1 MAIFEGFLWF
11 IMGIILSSI
20 IHHYISKV
28 PLSFVQIIIGF
39 VIFLSP
45 IPVELDFES
54 EVFMVG
60 IIAPLLFLEGIS
72 VSRVHL
78 ARYLKPVMSMAL
90 VLVFSTVLGIGFL
103 LHLIWPE
110 LPLAACF
117 AIGAIVSPTDAVA
130 VQAFAKGKLL
140 PKGSM
145 TILEGESLLNDAAG
159 ILSFKIALAAL
170 VGGSFSLTGAVGQF
184 FITALGGAI
193 VGLILGYGL
202 VQLRVYLT
210 KNGINNGNMLT
221 FIQVITPFLVY
232 IVAETFHASGIIA
245 AVIAGLIHGVEKD
258 RIAQATTKEQ
268 VTYNHTWDL
277 LSYLLNGFVFIL
289 LGFLMPEVLI
299 NILKEPKQE
308 VLHVI
313 GITFFVAILVYIFR
327 YIWVLISYKYFYL
340 PESRFSRML
349 NSGKEIAPQ
358 SQIDKPNRFKYALIM
373 TVCGVHG
380 TISLAIALMLP
391 YKLSAHTDFIYR
403 DNLLFIA
410 TGVILISL
418 ITAQI
423 TLPLITPKA
432 KPKDKS
438 LLTFNEAK
446 ILLIERALEKLQDFY
461 SKETSYI
468 HGKITRSYHMQLSFL
483 RENDEKGEDI
493 KELERLQ
500 RIAIDTEFNTLDRL
514 IKNDKISKSTFDNY
528 TQITERSSTFK
539 NASLY
544 TKIKLM
550 IKLFVRRRRIKTF
563 INATSSLSIETNLK
577 EMRIITREVHYQ
589 VVKRLAD
596 EINKDNEFEISIVCD
611 SYLNKVERLT
621 PDNFK
626 GNHSAI
632 YTEMEI
638 YALRIQR
645 EMINE
650 LIDDEKISR
659 PLAIKLRESVNY
671 DEMIVLGNSI

>member
-20 IHHYISKV
+20 IYHYISKI
-28 PLSFVQIIIGF
+28 PLSFIQIVIGF

-45 IPVELDFES
+45 IPVALDFES
-54 EVFMVG
+54 EVFMMG

-78 ARYLKPVMSMAL
+78 ARYLKPVMSMAM

-103 LHLIWPE
+103 IHLVWPE

-130 VQAFAKGKLL
+130 VQAIAKGKML

-184 FITALGGAI
+184 FLTAFGGAI

-232 IVAETFHASGIIA
+232 IIAETFHSSGIIA
-245 AVIAGLIHGVEKD
+245 AVVAGLIHGVEKD

-268 VTYNHTWDL
+268 VTYNHTWEL

-289 LGFLMPEVLI
+289 LGFLIPEVLI
-299 NILKEPKQE
+299 NILKESNQE
-308 VLHVI
+308 ILHVI
-313 GITFFVAILVYIFR
+313 GMTLFVTVLVYSFR
-327 YIWVLISYKYFYL
+327 YIWVLFSYPYFYL
-340 PESRFSRML
+340 PESRFSKML
-349 NSGKEIAPQ
+349 TSGKDIEPQ
-358 SQIDKPNRFKYALIM
+358 TEADKPNRFKYAFIM
-373 TVCGVHG
+373 TICGVHG

-391 YKLSAHTDFIYR
+391 YKLSEHTDFIYR

-418 ITAQI
+418 VLAQVV
-423 TLPLITPKA
+423 LPLITPKA
-432 KPKDKS
+432 KVKEQS
-438 LLTFNEAK
+438 QLTFNEAK
-446 ILLIERALEKLQDFY
+446 VLLIERALIKLQEFY
-461 SKETSYI
+461 SKETSYVY
-468 HGKITRSYHMQLSFL
+468 GKITRSYHMQLSFL
-483 RENDEKGEDI
+483 KASNEEDEDL

-500 RIAIDTEFNTLDRL
+500 RIAIDTEFRTLDNL
-514 IKNDKISKSTFDNY
+514 IKNDKISQNTFDNY

-539 NASLY
+539 NASLVI
-544 TKIKLM
+544 KVKLM
-550 IKLFVRRRRIKTF
+550 MKLFVRRRKIKTY
-563 INATSSLSIETNLK
+563 INATSSLSIEANLR
-577 EMRIITREVHYQ
+577 EMRYITREVHFQ
-589 VVKRLAD
+589 IVKRLSK
-596 EINKDNEFEISIVCD
+596 EMNEENEFEISIVCD

-621 PDNFK
+621 PDNFVS
-626 GNHSAI
+626 NHTAI

-650 LIDDEKISR
+650 LIEDEKITR
-659 PLAIKLRESVNY
+659 ALAIKLRESVNY

>member
-20 IHHYISKV
+20 IYHYIPKV
-28 PLSFVQIIIGF
+28 PLSFIQIAIGF
-39 VIFLSP
+39 VTFLSP
-45 IPVELDFES
+45 IPVELNFES

-60 IIAPLLFLEGIS
+60 IIAPLLFLEGIT

-90 VLVFSTVLGIGFL
+90 VLVFTTVLGIGFI
-103 LHLIWPE
+103 LHWIWPE

-130 VQAFAKGKLL
+130 VQAIAKGKVL
-140 PKGSM
+140 PKGAM
-145 TILEGESLLNDAAG
+145 TILQGESLLNDAAG

-170 VGGSFSLTGAVGQF
+170 VGGSFSLSGSVGQF
-184 FITALGGAI
+184 MITAVGGAI
-193 VGLILGYGL
+193 VGLIIGYGL

-210 KNGINNGNMLT
+210 RNGINNGNMLT

-232 IVAETFHASGIIA
+232 IVAETFHSSGIIA

-289 LGFLMPEVLI
+289 LGFLIPEVLN
-299 NILKEPKQE
+299 NILEESKQE
-308 VLHVI
+308 IGHVI
-313 GITFFVAILVYIFR
+313 FITIIVSLLVYLFR
-327 YIWVLISYKYFYL
+327 YIWVLISYRYFYL

-349 NSGKEIAPQ
+349 TTGQDIKPQ
-358 SQIDKPNRFKYALIM
+358 TEVDKPNRFKYAFIM
-373 TVCGVHG
+373 TICGVNG

-391 YKLSAHTDFIYR
+391 YKLSQHQDFIYR

-418 ITAQI
+418 VVAQI

-432 KPKDKS
+432 KLKDKS
-438 LLTFNEAK
+438 HYTFKEAK
-446 ILLIERALEKLQDFY
+446 ILLIERALEKLQEYY
-461 SKETSYI
+461 SKETSYV

-483 RENDEKGEDI
+483 KENNEKDEDI
-493 KELERLQ
+493 KELERI
-500 RIAIDTEFNTLDRL
+500 RKIAINTEFET
-514 IKNDKISKSTFDNY
+514 IDKLISKGEISQSTFDNY
-528 TQITERSSTFK
+528 RQITERSTTFK

-544 TKIKLM
+544 AKSILILKLFLRRRKIK
-550 IKLFVRRRRIKTF
+550 TY
-563 INATSSLSIETNLK
+563 INATSSLSIESNLK
-577 EMRIITREVHYQ
+577 EMRYITREVHYQ
-589 VVKRLAD
+589 VVKRLSK
-596 EINKDNEFEISIVCD
+596 EMNKDNEFEISLVCD

-626 GNHSAI
+626 GNHTAI

-638 YALRIQR
+638 YALRIER

-650 LIDDEKISR
+650 LLEDGKISR
-659 PLAIKLRESVNY
+659 PLATKLRESVNY
-671 DEMIVLGNSI
+671 DEMIVLGNSL

>member
-20 IHHYISKV
+20 IHHYISKI

-45 IPVELDFES
+45 IPVELNFES

-72 VSRVHL
+72 VSRFHL

-90 VLVFSTVLGIGFL
+90 VLVFSTVIGLGFL
-103 LHLIWPE
+103 LHIIWPE

-130 VQAFAKGKLL
+130 VQAIAKGKLL

-184 FITALGGAI
+184 FITAIGGAI
-193 VGLILGYGL
+193 VGLIIGYGV

-210 KNGINNGNMLT
+210 RNGINNGNMLT

-232 IVAETFHASGIIA
+232 IIAETFHSSGIIA
-245 AVIAGLIHGVEKD
+245 AVVAGLIHGVEKD

-289 LGFLMPEVLI
+289 LGFLIPEVMI
-299 NILKEPKQE
+299 NILEEPQHE
-308 VLHVI
+308 IMHVI
-313 GITFFVAILVYIFR
+313 GITLFVAALVYLFR
-327 YIWVLISYKYFYL
+327 YIWVLISYPYFYL
-340 PESRFSRML
+340 PESRFSKML
-349 NSGKEIAPQ
+349 NTGKDIAPE
-358 SQIDKPNRFKYALIM
+358 SQIDKPNRFKYAFIM

-391 YKLSAHTDFIYR
+391 FKLSEHTDFIYR
-403 DNLLFIA
+403 DHLLFIA

-418 ITAQI
+418 VLAQLI
-423 TLPLITPKA
+423 LPLVTPKA
-432 KPKDKS
+432 KPKDQS

-446 ILLIERALEKLQDFY
+446 ILLIESALENLQEFY

-468 HGKITRSYHMQLSFL
+468 YGKITRSYHMQLSFL
-483 RENDEKGEDI
+483 RENEEKDEDI
-493 KELERLQ
+493 KELERMQ
-500 RIAIDTEFNTLDRL
+500 RIAIDTEFNTLDKL
-514 IKNDKISKSTFDNY
+514 IKENKISQSTFDNY
-528 TQITERSSTFK
+528 RQITERSSTFK

-544 TKIKLM
+544 TKVKLM
-550 IKLFVRRRRIKTF
+550 LKLFVRRRKIKTF
-563 INATSSLSIETNLK
+563 INATSSLSIESNIK
-577 EMRIITREVHYQ
+577 EMRFISKEVHYN
-589 VVKRLAD
+589 VVKRLTEEMND
-596 EINKDNEFEISIVCD
+596 NNEFEISIVCD

-621 PDNFK
+621 PDYFK
-626 GNHSAI
+626 GNHTAV

-645 EMINE
+645 EMINQLTE
-650 LIDDEKISR
+650 EGKVSR
-659 PLAIKLRESVNY
+659 SMAIKLRESVNY

>member
-1 MAIFEGFLWF
+1 MEIFEGFLWF
-11 IMGIILSSI
+11 ILGIILSSI
-20 IHHYISKV
+20 IHHYIPKI
-28 PLSFVQIIIGF
+28 PLSFIQIIIGF

-45 IPVELDFES
+45 IPVALDFES

-90 VLVFSTVLGIGFL
+90 VLVFTTVLGIGFL
-103 LHLIWPE
+103 LHMIWPE

-130 VQAFAKGKLL
+130 VQAIAKGKAL

-170 VGGSFSLTGAVGQF
+170 IGGSFSLSGAVGQF
-184 FITALGGAI
+184 FITAVGGGV
-193 VGLILGYGL
+193 VGLIIGYGV

-210 KNGINNGNMLT
+210 RNSINNSNMLT

-232 IVAETFHASGIIA
+232 IIAETFHSSGIIA
-245 AVIAGLIHGVEKD
+245 AVVAGLIHGVEKD
-258 RIAQATTKEQ
+258 RIAQTTTKEQ

-277 LSYLLNGFVFIL
+277 LSYILNGFVFVL
-289 LGFLMPEVLI
+289 LGFLIPEVLN
-299 NILKEPKQE
+299 NILEESRQE
-308 VLHVI
+308 IMHAI
-313 GITFFVAILVYIFR
+313 GITIFVASLVYLFR
-327 YIWVLISYKYFYL
+327 FVWVFISYPYFYL

-349 NSGKEIAPQ
+349 SSGQEFETNTKA
-358 SQIDKPNRFKYALIM
+358 DKPNRFKYAFIM
-373 TVCGVHG
+373 TICGVHG

-391 YKLSAHTDFIYR
+391 YKLSEHTDFIYR

-418 ITAQI
+418 ITAQVI
-423 TLPLITPKA
+423 LPLITPKI
-432 KPKDKS
+432 KVTEQS
-438 LLTFNEAK
+438 LLNFKEAK
-446 ILLIERALEKLQDFY
+446 IQLIESALDKLQESY

-468 HGKITRSYHMQLSFL
+468 YGKISRSYHMQLSFL
-483 RENDEKGEDI
+483 SENNEKDENI

-500 RIAIDTEFNTLDRL
+500 KVAIDTEFKTLDDL
-514 IKNDKISKSTFDNY
+514 INHNKISRSTFDNY
-528 TQITERSSTFK
+528 TKITEKSATFK
-539 NASLY
+539 NANLY
-544 TKIKLM
+544 TKVKLM
-550 IKLFVRRRRIKTF
+550 LKLFLRRRKIKTH
-563 INATSSLSIETNLK
+563 INASSSLSIEKNLK
-577 EMRIITREVHYQ
+577 EMRVITKEVHYQ
-589 VVKRLAD
+589 VINRLRK
-596 EINKDNEFEISIVCD
+596 EMNKDNEFEISIICD
-611 SYLNKVERLT
+611 AYLNKVEKLT
-621 PDNFK
+621 PDNFLK
-626 GNHSAI
+626 NHSDK

-645 EMINE
+645 EMINA
-650 LIDDEKISR
+650 LIEEQKISKE
-659 PLAIKLRESVNY
+659 LAIKLRESVNY